1 MQDFDGSDLG
11 SKSLEVGDA
20 SKDRHLLSS
29 NLNKTSVTQHDDL
42 ESGGNLLNQSNNSSA
57 MQDIESAELLG
68 NVSKESSSVRSPSSR
83 IQKAT
88 TTSNGPV
95 HSARR
100 RTMWGR
106 TSVSI
111 FLDLRYTFLLLGL
124 LFLVMFLQLYLF
136 QLYLVYSF
144 FKRGFES

>member
-29 NLNKTSVTQHDDL
+29 NLNKTSMTQHDDL

-57 MQDIESAELLG
+57 MQEIESAELLG
-68 NVSKESSSVRSPSSR
+68 NVSKESSSVPASTSPSPSSR

-111 FLDLRYTFLLLGL
+111 FLDL
-124 LFLVMFLQLYLF
+124 
-136 QLYLVYSF
+136 
-144 FKRGFES
+144 